1 MYKINC
7 QIFSLPKENLC
18 AGMAVPLEPFCIIQ
32 NNWPSG
38 KSCITFP
45 QVKFLGGGSIPL
57 ARLPLPLPRLP

>member
-57 ARLPLPLPRLP
+57 ARLLLPLPRLP